1 MEFPSVKQ
9 NKQNERRSISIHG
22 ACLFRQYF
30 KDPLQLKTTTIDLE
44 APPLPCVP
52 PSDASPCCFICME
65 ESGVMLVNVCK
76 CSWMRVHPACL
87 YKLTQDKPNC
97 GVCKSPMQKPD
108 TSLIDVTPSAV
119 AWTKFPLTSLIDML
133 LSTGLMALGTV
144 IMGLAAV
151 LLRVEEAESMT
162 GWIGLMGFYTCAYG
176 LRQLAWHRGEA
187 SARGC
192 RAAKVSLMASLTAG
206 SP

>member
-44 APPLPCVP
+44 APPCVP
-52 PSDASPCCFICME
+52 PSEASACCFICME

-87 YKLTQDKPNC
+87 FKLTQDKPNC
-97 GVCKSPMQKPD
+97 GVCKEPMKKPD
-108 TSLIDVTPSAV
+108 TSLIDATPSAV
-119 AWTKFPLTSLIDML
+119 AWTNFPLTSLIDML
-133 LSTGLMALGTV
+133 LSAGLMALGIV

-151 LLRVEEAESMT
+151 LLRVEEAEPMT

-187 SARGC
+187 TARGC

>member
-1 MEFPSVKQ
+1 MDFPSVKQ

-44 APPLPCVP
+44 APPCVP
-52 PSDASPCCFICME
+52 PSEASACCFICME

-87 YKLTQDKPNC
+87 FKLTQDKPNC

-151 LLRVEEAESMT
+151 LLRVEEAEPMT
-162 GWIGLMGFYTCAYG
+162 GWIGLIGFYVCAYG

-192 RAAKVSLMASLTAG
+192 HAARVSLMASLTAG

>member
-9 NKQNERRSISIHG
+9 NKRNERRSISIHG

-44 APPLPCVP
+44 APPCVP
-52 PSDASPCCFICME
+52 PSEASACCFICME

-87 YKLTQDKPNC
+87 FKLTQDKPNC

-151 LLRVEEAESMT
+151 LLRVEEAEPMT
-162 GWIGLMGFYTCAYG
+162 GWIGLIGFYVCAYG

-192 RAAKVSLMASLTAG
+192 HAARVSLMASLTAG

>member
-1 MEFPSVKQ
+1 
-9 NKQNERRSISIHG
+9 
-22 ACLFRQYF
+22 
-30 KDPLQLKTTTIDLE
+30 
-44 APPLPCVP
+44 
-52 PSDASPCCFICME
+52 
-65 ESGVMLVNVCK
+65 MLVNVCK

-87 YKLTQDKPNC
+87 FKLTQDKPNC

-108 TSLIDVTPSAV
+108 TSLIDATPSAV
-119 AWTKFPLTSLIDML
+119 AWTNFPLTSLIDML
-133 LSTGLMALGTV
+133 LSAGLMALGIV

-151 LLRVEEAESMT
+151 LLRVEEAEPMT
-162 GWIGLMGFYTCAYG
+162 GWIGLMGFYVCAYG

-192 RAAKVSLMASLTAG
+192 REAKVSLMASLTAG

>member
-1 MEFPSVKQ
+1 MDFSSVKQ

-44 APPLPCVP
+44 APPCVP
-52 PSDASPCCFICME
+52 PSEASACCFICME

-87 YKLTQDKPNC
+87 FKLTQDKPNC

-151 LLRVEEAESMT
+151 LLRVEEAEPMT
-162 GWIGLMGFYTCAYG
+162 GWIGLIGFYVCAYG

-192 RAAKVSLMASLTAG
+192 RAARVSLMASLTAG

>member
-1 MEFPSVKQ
+1 MKR
-9 NKQNERRSISIHG
+9 NERRSVSIHG

-30 KDPLQLKTTTIDLE
+30 KEPLQLKTTTIDLE
-44 APPLPCVP
+44 APPCVP
-52 PSDASPCCFICME
+52 PSEASACCFICME

-87 YKLTQDKPNC
+87 FKLTQDKPNC
-97 GVCKSPMQKPD
+97 GVCKEPMKKPD
-108 TSLIDVTPSAV
+108 TSLIDATPSAV
-119 AWTKFPLTSLIDML
+119 AWTNFPLTSLIDML
-133 LSTGLMALGTV
+133 LSAGLMALGIV

>member
-1 MEFPSVKQ
+1 
-9 NKQNERRSISIHG
+9 
-22 ACLFRQYF
+22 
-30 KDPLQLKTTTIDLE
+30 
-44 APPLPCVP
+44 
-52 PSDASPCCFICME
+52 
-65 ESGVMLVNVCK
+65 MLVNVCK

-87 YKLTQDKPNC
+87 FKLTQDKPNC
-97 GVCKSPMQKPD
+97 GVCKEPMKKPD
-108 TSLIDVTPSAV
+108 TSLIDATPSAV
-119 AWTKFPLTSLIDML
+119 AWTNFPLTSLIDML
-133 LSTGLMALGTV
+133 LSAGLMAPGIG

-151 LLRVEEAESMT
+151 LLRVDEAESMT

>member
-1 MEFPSVKQ
+1 MDFPSVK

-44 APPLPCVP
+44 APPCVP
-52 PSDASPCCFICME
+52 PSEASACCFICME

-87 YKLTQDKPNC
+87 FKLTQDKPNC
-97 GVCKSPMQKPD
+97 GVCKEPMKKPD
-108 TSLIDVTPSAV
+108 TSLIDATPSAV
-119 AWTKFPLTSLIDML
+119 AWTNFPLTSLIDML
-133 LSTGLMALGTV
+133 LSAGLMALGIV

>member
-1 MEFPSVKQ
+1 MDFPSVKQ

-87 YKLTQDKPNC
+87 FKLTQDKPNC

-108 TSLIDVTPSAV
+108 TSLVDVTPSAV

-151 LLRVEEAESMT
+151 LLRVEEAEPHAPQAAST
-162 GWIGLMGFYTCAYG
+162 PQRAHVHGQCSD
-176 LRQLAWHRGEA
+176 AW
-187 SARGC
+187 
-192 RAAKVSLMASLTAG
+192 VL
-206 SP
+206 

>member
-44 APPLPCVP
+44 APPCVP
-52 PSDASPCCFICME
+52 PSEASACCFICLE

-87 YKLTQDKPNC
+87 FKLTQDKPNC
-97 GVCKSPMQKPD
+97 GVCKEPMKKPD
-108 TSLIDVTPSAV
+108 TSLIDATPSAV
-119 AWTKFPLTSLIDML
+119 AWTNFPLTSLIDML
-133 LSTGLMALGTV
+133 LSAGLMALGIV

>member
-44 APPLPCVP
+44 APPCVP
-52 PSDASPCCFICME
+52 PSEASACCFICLE

-87 YKLTQDKPNC
+87 FKLTQDKPNC
-97 GVCKSPMQKPD
+97 GVCKEPMKKPD
-108 TSLIDVTPSAV
+108 TSLIDATPSAV
-119 AWTKFPLTSLIDML
+119 AWTNFPLTSLIDML
-133 LSTGLMALGTV
+133 LSAGLMALGIV

-151 LLRVEEAESMT
+151 LLRVEEAEPMT
-162 GWIGLMGFYTCAYG
+162 GWIGLIGFYTCAYG

>member
-1 MEFPSVKQ
+1 
-9 NKQNERRSISIHG
+9 
-22 ACLFRQYF
+22 
-30 KDPLQLKTTTIDLE
+30 
-44 APPLPCVP
+44 
-52 PSDASPCCFICME
+52 ME

-87 YKLTQDKPNC
+87 FKLTQDKPNC

-151 LLRVEEAESMT
+151 LLRVEEAEPMT
-162 GWIGLMGFYTCAYG
+162 GWIGLIGFYVCAYG

-192 RAAKVSLMASLTAG
+192 RAARVSLMASLTAG

>member
-1 MEFPSVKQ
+1 MKR
-9 NKQNERRSISIHG
+9 NERRSVSIHG

-30 KDPLQLKTTTIDLE
+30 KEPLQLKTTTIDLE
-44 APPLPCVP
+44 APPCVP
-52 PSDASPCCFICME
+52 PSEASACCFICME

-87 YKLTQDKPNC
+87 FKLTQDKPNC
-97 GVCKSPMQKPD
+97 GVCKEPMKKPD
-108 TSLIDVTPSAV
+108 TSLIDATPSAV
-119 AWTKFPLTSLIDML
+119 AWTNFPLTSLIDML

-151 LLRVEEAESMT
+151 LLRVEEAEPMT
-162 GWIGLMGFYTCAYG
+162 GWIGLIGFYVCAYG

-192 RAAKVSLMASLTAG
+192 RAARVSLMASLTAG

>member
-30 KDPLQLKTTTIDLE
+30 KGPLQLKTTTIDLE
-44 APPLPCVP
+44 APPCVP
-52 PSDASPCCFICME
+52 PSEASACCFICME

-87 YKLTQDKPNC
+87 FKLTQDKPNC
-97 GVCKSPMQKPD
+97 GVCKEPMKKPD
-108 TSLIDVTPSAV
+108 TSLIDATPSAV

-151 LLRVEEAESMT
+151 LLRVEEAEPMT
-162 GWIGLMGFYTCAYG
+162 GWIGLIGFYVCAYG

-192 RAAKVSLMASLTAG
+192 RAARVSLMASLTAG